1 MAEPIVEA
9 RCSAPESVL
18 FTMVVCFLPKMTK
31 GQVTDFS
38 VPCNIPVWERKY
50 LHSLSGIQVEGKK
63 QINNYNLGGDEECLK
78 LEREALSG
86 VLENISPKTLHV
98 WNLLCPVGVGLGG
111 AGMGG
116 GRRG

>member
-1 MAEPIVEA
+1 
-9 RCSAPESVL
+9 
-18 FTMVVCFLPKMTK
+18 MVVCFLPKMTK